1 MDVRME
7 PLHEIASRFHDTDVR
22 IGHVPEES
30 KETNLMADL
39 IRRPE
44 EHIRPRRE
52 RDPPAEQ
59 PSMPQ

>member
-22 IGHVPEES
+22 IGHSEET
-30 KETNLMADL
+30 KVTAEDLMADR

-44 EHIRPRRE
+44 EHIRQR
-52 RDPPAEQ
+52 RDPPEQ
-59 PSMPQ
+59 RH